1 MLYVRDFVLSDITN
15 PQIVVPVKK
24 NTLLLLF
31 GFFFQAAFAQL
42 TYLKEGSPLP
52 SHPRIMLLAGEE
64 KGIQQNIA
72 QDKYWAMIHQSIV
85 KESELLLTEPT
96 LERKQIGRR
105 LLAVSRE
112 ALRRIFYLSYL
123 YRVTREAKYLQRAE
137 KELLA
142 VCGFSDWNPSHFL
155 DVAEMTT
162 AVAIGYDWLLAD
174 LQPSS
179 VAIIKEAILK
189 KGIEPSLDSRY
200 NSWLKATHNWNQVC
214 NAGMSFGALAIY
226 EENPALAT
234 QIIDRAIGSIQLP
247 MKDYAPHGAYPE
259 GYGYWGYGTSFN
271 VLFLSAIEKAFGKD
285 FGLASAAGFLQS
297 ATYYQQMV
305 GTSGKTFNYADAGS
319 GTGGVSPAVFWYANR
334 TKDASL
340 LFSTK
345 NVLDA
350 NKANMG
356 KDRILPAA
364 LIWGNGVR
372 FDQVTAPKSLVWW
385 GQGPTPVALMRS
397 SWTDPNGIYL
407 GLKAGSPSV
416 NHAHMD
422 VGSFVMD
429 ALGERWSMDFGMQDY
444 ESLESKGVK
453 LWGRE
458 QDAERWRVFRY
469 NNFVHSTL
477 TLNGQLQRVEGS
489 AKIESSTATPAFMSA
504 TTDISSLY
512 KGEATTV
519 KRGVAIVEKQY
530 VQVQDEIKNS
540 DKATTVR
547 WVMLTPASVQIH
559 DNNTVTL
566 TQNGKKLTLQVT
578 QPAQVTFK
586 TWPTTPTHDYDAP
599 NPGTTLVGFEV
610 SLPPNATQTLNVLL
624 LPADVKPNNARHKA
638 LSDWK

>member
-1 MLYVRDFVLSDITN
+1 MKKWSFAAVLTFVFF
-15 PQIVVPVKK
+15 
-24 NTLLLLF
+24 NTLW
-31 GFFFQAAFAQL
+31 AQL
-42 TYLKEGSPLP
+42 QYLSPQMTLP
-52 SHPRIMLLAGEE
+52 AHPRVMLLAGEE
-64 KGIQQNIA
+64 KSIQQNIRS
-72 QDKYWAMIHQSIV
+72 DRYWDMIHQAIV
-85 KESELLLTEPT
+85 KEGEQLLNEPT

-105 LLAVSRE
+105 LLGVSRE

-123 YRVTREAKYLQRAE
+123 YRVTQERKYLQRAE
-137 KELLA
+137 KELVA
-142 VCGFSDWNPSHFL
+142 VCSFSDWNPTHFL

-179 VAIIKEAILK
+179 VTIIKEAILK
-189 KGIEPSLDSRY
+189 KGIEPSLDNRY

-214 NAGMSFGALAIY
+214 NAGMTFGALAIY
-226 EENPALAT
+226 EENPTLAF
-234 QIIDRAIGSIQLP
+234 QVIDRAIGSIQLP

-285 FGLASAAGFLQS
+285 FGLSAAQGFLQS

-319 GTGGVSPAVFWYANR
+319 GTGGVSPAVFWYATRNR
-334 TKDASL
+334 QPSL
-340 LFSTK
+340 LFQEK
-345 NVLDA
+345 RQLDIG
-350 NKANMG
+350 KINMG
-356 KDRILPAA
+356 RDRLLPAA
-364 LIWGNGVR
+364 LIWGNGFR
-372 FDQVTAPKSLVWW
+372 FNQVTAPSSLVWT
-385 GQGPTPVALMRS
+385 GQGPTPVAMMRS
-397 SWTDPNGIYL
+397 DWATPNALYV

-458 QDAERWRVFRY
+458 QNAERWQVFRY

-477 TLNGQLQRVEGS
+477 TFNGQLQRVEGY
-489 AKIESSTATPAFMSA
+489 AKIESSTSTPDFMSA

-512 KGEATTV
+512 TGEATSV
-519 KRGVAIVEKQY
+519 KRGVAIIEKSY
-530 VQVQDEIKNS
+530 VRVQDEIKNS
-540 DKATTVR
+540 DKTTTVR
-547 WVMLTPASVQIH
+547 WVMLTPAEVTLNT
-559 DNNTVTL
+559 NNSAIL
-566 TQNGKKLTLQVT
+566 TQNGKKLTLKAVE
-578 QPAQVTFK
+578 PAQITWK

-599 NPGTTLVGFEV
+599 NPNSTLVGFEIT
-610 SLPPNATQTLNVLL
+610 LPPHATQTLEVLL
-624 LPADVKPNNARHKA
+624 LPEGSQPTTPRKPLNQWR
-638 LSDWK
+638 